1 MENTWHTEGPRD
13 GILVVTINQADR
25 PVNVLSQSA
34 LEELSPLID
43 RIKNEAEIE
52 GVLFISGKPGCF
64 IAGADVTEFKDL
76 QGADAARQISQFG
89 QKIFQKLENLKKPTV
104 ALISGSCL
112 GGGLEFAMACR
123 YRIADDHS
131 KTQLALPEVQLG
143 LIPGWGG
150 TVRLPRLAG
159 MIDALP
165 LILTGKRLNGFQA
178 RSKGIVHD
186 VVPTE
191 ALSSVG
197 EKILSALISTKS
209 RTSAEAKLFRRRK
222 PPLSKRIQNSIKSLG
237 LVKKYALRKATQQTL
252 AQTHGHYPAPLAAI
266 DVLRNGLGASEKQ
279 AFAFESETVA
289 KLGED
294 PVTQECMRLFFM
306 QEDAKKPPA
315 SLTAEV
321 KSDSIK
327 QTAVLGAGA
336 MGAGIALL
344 LAKKGVWT
352 RLKDIKPEFVGKGMA
367 TIRKQVKSSV
377 RRRRMTKVEAQN
389 ALDHVSPTIDYRGLK
404 NADIVIEAVL
414 EDLDIKR
421 QVFQEL
427 ADATGPE
434 TVLATNTSSLLVSE
448 IAKDVPHPERVVGLH
463 FFNPPHKM
471 PLVEVIKTDKTSSQ
485 ALATAIALVQR
496 IGKTKVVVRDCAGFL
511 VNRLLSPYM
520 NEAGF
525 LLTEVDDPMEIE
537 KAAIDF
543 GMPMGPLE
551 LTDLVGIDVAA
562 HVAENMRAAY
572 GDRMESAPI
581 WKQLKELRQKNLLSS
596 TSLLTGKGKD
606 KRLNESVADA
616 IGGKRQPMSREQII
630 ERLIYPIINEAARC
644 IEENIVEKPEDID
657 LAMVFGTGF
666 APFRGGPLRYAD
678 SIGLDRIVQRL
689 EQFAAEH
696 SRLAPSEALRRI
708 AATGNGFSSQL
719 QEQRSSAVA

>member
-1 MENTWHTEGPRD
+1 MANTWHTKDPRD
-13 GILVVTINQADR
+13 GILVVTIDQADR
-25 PVNVLSQSA
+25 PVTALSRSA
-34 LEELSPLID
+34 LEELSTLID
-43 RIKNEAEIE
+43 DIKNDPAIA

-64 IAGADVTEFKDL
+64 IAGADVTELKDL
-76 QGADAARQISQFG
+76 HGADAARQISQFG
-89 QKIFQKLENLKKPTV
+89 QKIFQKLEDLKTPTV

-150 TVRLPRLAG
+150 TVRLPRLTG
-159 MIDALP
+159 LINALP

-178 RSKGIVHD
+178 RSRGIVHD

-197 EKILSALISTKS
+197 EKILSTLISSKS
-209 RTSAEAKLFRRRK
+209 RSAAEAKLFRRRK
-222 PPLSKRIQNSIKSLG
+222 PPLAKRIQNSIENNG
-237 LVKKYALRKATQQTL
+237 LVKRYALRKATQQTM

-266 DVLRNGLGASEKQ
+266 DVLRNGLTATAKQ
-279 AFAFESETVA
+279 AFKFESETVA
-289 KLGED
+289 KLGES

-315 SLTAEV
+315 SLTAKV
-321 KSDSIK
+321 NSDSIN
-327 QTAVLGAGA
+327 QAAVLGAGA

-344 LAKKGVWT
+344 MAKKGVWT

-377 RRRRMTKVEAQN
+377 QRKRMTKVEAQN
-389 ALDHVSPTIDYRGLK
+389 ALDHVSPTVDYRGLR
-404 NADIVIEAVL
+404 NADLVIEAVL
-414 EDLDIKR
+414 EDSNIKR

-427 ADATGPE
+427 AEATGPE
-434 TVLATNTSSLLVSE
+434 TVLATNTSSLLVTE

-471 PLVEVIKTDKTSSQ
+471 PLVEVIKTDKTSPQ
-485 ALATAIALVQR
+485 ALATALALVQR
-496 IGKTKVVVRDCAGFL
+496 IGKTKVVVGDCAGFL

-525 LLTEVDDPMEIE
+525 LLAEVDDPMEIE
-537 KAAIDF
+537 KAAIEF

-562 HVAENMRAAY
+562 HVADNMQAAY
-572 GDRMESAPI
+572 GNRMEPAPL
-581 WKQLKELRQKNLLSS
+581 WKQLRELRQKNILSS
-596 TSLLTGKGKD
+596 TSLLTGKGKK
-606 KRLNESVADA
+606 KRLNDAVANA
-616 IGGKRQPMSREQII
+616 IGRNGQPISRDKII
-630 ERLIYPIINEAARC
+630 ERLVYPIINEAARC
-644 IEENIVEKPEDID
+644 IEEKIVETPEDID

-678 SIGLDRIVQRL
+678 SIGLDRIVQSL
-689 EQFAAEH
+689 DQFAPEH
-696 SRLAPSEALRRI
+696 PRLAPSEALQRI
-708 AATGNGFSSQL
+708 AATSHGFHLQF